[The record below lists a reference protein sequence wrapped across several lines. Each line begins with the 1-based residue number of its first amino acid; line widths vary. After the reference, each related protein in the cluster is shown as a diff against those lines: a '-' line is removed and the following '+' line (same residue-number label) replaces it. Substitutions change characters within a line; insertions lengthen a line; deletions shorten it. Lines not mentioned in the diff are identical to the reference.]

1 MKPII
6 GITCNYDPRDTVIG
20 VPGLGLPGQDWEF
33 LAADYIYTI
42 EKAGGIPTIIPYCR
56 EKKNIIALLEKV
68 DGILISGGHDIDP
81 LRYGARPI
89 PYCGRIVPE
98 RDEYDLTIFHYGYE
112 HKLPMLG
119 ICRGIQIMNVAM
131 GGTVY
136 QDLGQEAHLTHR
148 YMGDMAPKN
157 YPSHETLFSSGSLL
171 HTTFGDKIRTN
182 SFHHQGVCEPGKNVT
197 ITALAEDQAV
207 EGIEITGGASF
218 IVGVQWHPEMMFDA
232 PEQLKLFQAFINSCK
247 KNN

>member
-81 LRYGARPI
+81 LRYGARPM

-157 YPSHETLFSSGSLL
+157 YPSHETLFFFRFPSPYNFRG
-171 HTTFGDKIRTN
+171 
-182 SFHHQGVCEPGKNVT
+182 
-197 ITALAEDQAV
+197 
-207 EGIEITGGASF
+207 
-218 IVGVQWHPEMMFDA
+218 
-232 PEQLKLFQAFINSCK
+232 
-247 KNN
+247 

>member
-81 LRYGARPI
+81 LRPAKADGKA
-89 PYCGRIVPE
+89 CA
-98 RDEYDLTIFHYGYE
+98 D
-112 HKLPMLG
+112 
-119 ICRGIQIMNVAM
+119 RGTEKCE
-131 GGTVY
+131 GT
-136 QDLGQEAHLTHR
+136 H
-148 YMGDMAPKN
+148 
-157 YPSHETLFSSGSLL
+157 
-171 HTTFGDKIRTN
+171 
-182 SFHHQGVCEPGKNVT
+182 
-197 ITALAEDQAV
+197 
-207 EGIEITGGASF
+207 
-218 IVGVQWHPEMMFDA
+218 
-232 PEQLKLFQAFINSCK
+232 
-247 KNN
+247 

>member
-81 LRYGARPI
+81 LRYGARPM

-98 RDEYDLTIFHYGYE
+98 RDEYS
-112 HKLPMLG
+112 
-119 ICRGIQIMNVAM
+119 IMAM
-131 GGTVY
+131 NT
-136 QDLGQEAHLTHR
+136 
-148 YMGDMAPKN
+148 
-157 YPSHETLFSSGSLL
+157 
-171 HTTFGDKIRTN
+171 
-182 SFHHQGVCEPGKNVT
+182 SFPCLES
-197 ITALAEDQAV
+197 AAAYR
-207 EGIEITGGASF
+207 S
-218 IVGVQWHPEMMFDA
+218 
-232 PEQLKLFQAFINSCK
+232 
-247 KNN
+247 

>member
-81 LRYGARPI
+81 LRYGARPMQI
-89 PYCGRIVPE
+89 GR
-98 RDEYDLTIFHYGYE
+98 
-112 HKLPMLG
+112 
-119 ICRGIQIMNVAM
+119 
-131 GGTVY
+131 
-136 QDLGQEAHLTHR
+136 AH
-148 YMGDMAPKN
+148 
-157 YPSHETLFSSGSLL
+157 
-171 HTTFGDKIRTN
+171 
-182 SFHHQGVCEPGKNVT
+182 V
-197 ITALAEDQAV
+197 
-207 EGIEITGGASF
+207 
-218 IVGVQWHPEMMFDA
+218 
-232 PEQLKLFQAFINSCK
+232 
-247 KNN
+247 

>member
-81 LRYGARPI
+81 LRYGARPM

-148 YMGDMAPKN
+148 YMGDMAPMKHFFLQVPFSIQFSGIRSVPIVFITKGSAN
-157 YPSHETLFSSGSLL
+157 QARTSPSRPLQ
-171 HTTFGDKIRTN
+171 KIR
-182 SFHHQGVCEPGKNVT
+182 P
-197 ITALAEDQAV
+197 
-207 EGIEITGGASF
+207 
-218 IVGVQWHPEMMFDA
+218 
-232 PEQLKLFQAFINSCK
+232 
-247 KNN
+247 

>member
-1 MKPII
+1 M
-6 GITCNYDPRDTVIG
+6 
-20 VPGLGLPGQDWEF
+20 
-33 LAADYIYTI
+33 
-42 EKAGGIPTIIPYCR
+42 
-56 EKKNIIALLEKV
+56 
-68 DGILISGGHDIDP
+68 
-81 LRYGARPI
+81 

-171 HTTFGDKIRTN
+171 HTIFGDKIRTN

-197 ITALAEDQAV
+197 ITALAEDQDV
-207 EGIEITGGASF
+207 EGSEITGGASF
-218 IVGVQWHPEMMFDA
+218 IVWVGSIHKYMLLDVAD
-232 PEQLKLFQAFINSCK
+232 
-247 KNN
+247 